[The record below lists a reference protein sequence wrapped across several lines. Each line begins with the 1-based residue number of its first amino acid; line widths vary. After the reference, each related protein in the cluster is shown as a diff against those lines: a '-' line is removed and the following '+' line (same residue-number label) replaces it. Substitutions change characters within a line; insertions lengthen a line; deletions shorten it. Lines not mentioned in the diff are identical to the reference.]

1 MVSMV
6 SFFEYPTFVVFLAV
20 FLGAIVTIALMP
32 GFIKFLRKHLIGQQV
47 RADGPESHLVKQGT
61 PTMGGVIMM
70 VAATIVIAILAE
82 PVPET
87 WLIMGAV
94 LATGALGLF
103 DDASKVVHER
113 SLGLTPKAKLVGQFL
128 IATAFVL
135 AAINWLG
142 ISPVIDIPFIC
153 SIDLGVFTTT
163 LPIEVPAGGEF
174 SIPWLYVIFADILLA
189 GMSNA
194 TNLTDG
200 LDGLLSGTIMVVMVV
215 MAAIAF
221 RAGLL
226 DSALIAAAFAG
237 CCIGFLWFNSY
248 PADIFMGDTGS
259 LALGAALGCLAIV
272 SKTEVLSLII
282 GGLFVVEALSVI
294 IQVLYFKR
302 TRKRLFLMAPLHHH
316 FEKKGWSEVKVVIRF
331 WIISAALAGIGFCLY
346 FAYSLMG

>member
-1 MVSMV
+1 MV
-6 SFFEYPTFVVFLAV
+6 SFSSYPTFVVFLAV
-20 FLGAIVTIALMP
+20 FLGAVATMAIMP
-32 GFIKFLRKHLIGQQV
+32 VFIKFLRSHLIGQQV

-61 PTMGGVIMM
+61 PTMGGVIMLI
-70 VAATIVIAILAE
+70 AATIVVLVLAE
-82 PVPET
+82 PCPET
-87 WLIMGAV
+87 WFVMGAV
-94 LATGALGLF
+94 LLTGALGLF

-113 SLGLTPKAKLVGQFL
+113 SLGLTPKAKLIGQFL

-135 AAINWLG
+135 AAVNWLG
-142 ISPVIDIPFIC
+142 VEPTVSIPFVYTF
-153 SIDLGVFTTT
+153 DLGVLTTT
-163 LPIEVPAGGEF
+163 LPITMPSGADF

-200 LDGLLSGTIMVVMVV
+200 LDGLLAGTIMVVMLV
-215 MAAIAF
+215 MAAITF
-221 RAGLL
+221 RLGLL
-226 DSALIAAAFAG
+226 DSAIVAAALAG

-259 LALGAALGCLAIV
+259 LALGTALGCLAIV
-272 SKTEVLSLII
+272 SKTEVLSLVI

-294 IQVLYFKR
+294 IQVVYFKR

-331 WIISAALAGIGFCLY
+331 WIVSAALAAAGFCLF
-346 FAYSLMG
+346 FAETLMG

>member
-1 MVSMV
+1 
-6 SFFEYPTFVVFLAV
+6 
-20 FLGAIVTIALMP
+20 MP
-32 GFIKFLRKHLIGQQV
+32 AFIKFLRSHLIGQQV

-61 PTMGGVIMM
+61 PTMGGVIML

-87 WLIMGAV
+87 WLVMGAV

-103 DDASKVVHER
+103 DDASKVAHER
-113 SLGLTPKAKLVGQFL
+113 SLGLTPKAKLIGQFL

-135 AAINWLG
+135 AAVNWLG
-142 ISPVIDIPFIC
+142 ISPTVEIPFIYTF
-153 SIDLGVFTTT
+153 DLGIFTTT
-163 LPIEVPAGGEF
+163 LPIEVPAGGDF

-226 DSALIAAAFAG
+226 DSAIIAAAIAG

-259 LALGAALGCLAIV
+259 LALGTALGCLAIV
-272 SKTEVLSLII
+272 SKTEVLTLII
-282 GGLFVVEALSVI
+282 GGLFVLRQLSVM
-294 IQVLYFKR
+294 IQVFYFKR
-302 TRKRLFLMAPLHHH
+302 TRKRLFLMAHLHHH

-331 WIISAALAGIGFCLY
+331 WIISAALAAVGFCLY
-346 FAYSLMG
+346 LCSIFDGIAPW

>member
-1 MVSMV
+1 MV
-6 SFFEYPTFVVFLAV
+6 SFFQYPTFVVFLAL
-20 FLGAIVTIALMP
+20 FLGVIITIALMP
-32 GFIKFLRKHLIGQQV
+32 WFIKFLRSHLIGQQV

-61 PTMGGVIMM
+61 PTMGGVVMLI
-70 VAATIVIAILAE
+70 AATIVVAVLAE

-87 WLIMGAV
+87 WLVMGAV

-103 DDASKVVHER
+103 DDASKVAHER

-135 AAINWLG
+135 AAVNWLG
-142 ISPVIDIPFIC
+142 ISPVVDIPFIC
-153 SIDLGVFTTT
+153 SVDLGVLTTT
-163 LPIEVPAGGEF
+163 LPIEVPAGGDF

-189 GMSNA
+189 GLSNA

-200 LDGLLSGTIMVVMVV
+200 LDGLLGGTIMVVMVV

-226 DSALIAAAFAG
+226 DSALVAAALAG

-259 LALGAALGCLAIV
+259 LALGTALGCLAIV
-272 SKTEVLSLII
+272 SKSEVLSLII

-294 IQVLYFKR
+294 IQVFYFKR

-331 WIISAALAGIGFCLY
+331 WIISAALAAVGFCLC
-346 FAYSLMG
+346 FAQSLMG

>member
-1 MVSMV
+1 MV
-6 SFFEYPTFVVFLAV
+6 SFFQYPTFVVFLAL
-20 FLGAIVTIALMP
+20 FLGVIITIALMP
-32 GFIKFLRKHLIGQQV
+32 WFIKFLRSHLIGQQV

-61 PTMGGVIMM
+61 PTMGGVVMLI
-70 VAATIVIAILAE
+70 AATIVVAILAE

-87 WLIMGAV
+87 WLVMGAV

-103 DDASKVVHER
+103 DDASKVAHER

-135 AAINWLG
+135 AAVNWLG
-142 ISPVIDIPFIC
+142 ISPVVDIPFIC
-153 SIDLGVFTTT
+153 SADLGVLTTT
-163 LPIEVPAGGEF
+163 LPIEVPAGGDF

-189 GMSNA
+189 GLSNA

-200 LDGLLSGTIMVVMVV
+200 LDGLLGGTIMVVMVV

-226 DSALIAAAFAG
+226 DSALIAAALAG

-259 LALGAALGCLAIV
+259 LALGTALGCLAIV
-272 SKTEVLSLII
+272 SKSEVLSLII

-294 IQVLYFKR
+294 IQVFYFKR

-331 WIISAALAGIGFCLY
+331 WIISAGLAAVGFCLY
-346 FAYSLMG
+346 FAQSLMG